1 MAFEAHERAHRHA
14 ELSDLL
20 SAAQFRQIDDETSSQ
35 NLGTDLLQ
43 KLHRRLRRA
52 AGGDEIVDQNDSLAF
67 DQRVLVHFYFIEAV
81 FKRIADADP
90 FERQLAFLADRH
102 KAARH
107 LMRDRTAEN
116 KAARLDARHFIDL
129 AAGPRLHQFVH
140 RAAKRPRIAQ
150 QRGDISEHDPR
161 LGIIRDRANCSLQV
175 VYKRVTGHRRNRR
188 RHAAQTL
195 YSVGARGFS
204 NSGSCVTA
212 CQTRFLVKYR
222 SAVKTTRNNMTW
234 KPSRLRA
241 ISVGSAAHIKKAD
254 TSRAY

>member
-1 MAFEAHERAHRHA
+1 MAFEAHQRAHRHA
-14 ELSDLL
+14 ELSDLFG
-20 SAAQFRQIDDETSSQ
+20 AAQFRQIDDETGGQ
-35 NLGTDLLQ
+35 NLGADLLE

-52 AGGDEIVDQNDSLAF
+52 AGGDEIVDQNHALAF
-67 DQRVLVHFYFIEAV
+67 DQRVFVHFHFIDAV
-81 FKRIADADP
+81 FERIADADALKGQ
-90 FERQLAFLADRH
+90 FAFLADRY
-102 KAARH
+102 KATRY
-107 LMRDRTAEN
+107 LVRNCTAEN
-116 KAARLDARHFIDL
+116 KTTRLDARHFIDL

-150 QRGDISEHDPR
+150 ERGDIPEHDPR

-175 VYKRVTGHRRNRR
+175 VYKRVIVHRRGRR

-222 SAVKTTRNNMTW
+222 SAVKTMRNNMTW